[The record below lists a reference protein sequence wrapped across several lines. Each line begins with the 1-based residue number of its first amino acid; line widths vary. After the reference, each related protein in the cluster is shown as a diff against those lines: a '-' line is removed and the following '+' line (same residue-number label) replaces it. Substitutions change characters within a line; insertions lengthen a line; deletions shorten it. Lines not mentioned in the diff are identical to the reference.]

1 MNSVT
6 AIVNGYRRP
15 NNLPIQVEALRNQ
28 TNPPDEIWLWMNYHE
43 DFDKEKQYKLEALGV
58 DKICYN
64 DHNWKYFG
72 RLALAMLAQT
82 NFVAIFDDDTIPG
95 SKWLENCYAS
105 YNNENAVL
113 GGVGLHLHSDTV
125 YMHHTRFGLP
135 NPNEEP
141 VVVDLVGH
149 AWFINTDHLKYI
161 WSEKPY
167 TWETGED
174 IHFSALAQI
183 YGNIKT
189 IVPPHP
195 IGDREMHSSLLG
207 YELGVDNKTVSVTE
221 QGSFFSLR
229 DGCVQH
235 YVSRGWKLVDV

>member
-82 NFVAIFDDDTIPG
+82 NFVAILMTILSPVQ
-95 SKWLENCYAS
+95 N
-105 YNNENAVL
+105 
-113 GGVGLHLHSDTV
+113 GLKIVTH
-125 YMHHTRFGLP
+125 P
-135 NPNEEP
+135 
-141 VVVDLVGH
+141 
-149 AWFINTDHLKYI
+149 
-161 WSEKPY
+161 
-167 TWETGED
+167 
-174 IHFSALAQI
+174 
-183 YGNIKT
+183 T
-189 IVPPHP
+189 IM
-195 IGDREMHSSLLG
+195 RMLS
-207 YELGVDNKTVSVTE
+207 
-221 QGSFFSLR
+221 
-229 DGCVQH
+229 
-235 YVSRGWKLVDV
+235 